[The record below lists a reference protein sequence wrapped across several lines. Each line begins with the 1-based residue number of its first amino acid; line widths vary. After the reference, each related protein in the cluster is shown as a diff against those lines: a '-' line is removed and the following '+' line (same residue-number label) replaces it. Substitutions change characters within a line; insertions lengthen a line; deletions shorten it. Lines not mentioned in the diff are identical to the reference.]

1 MSTKTVV
8 IFLLLLYFDSI
19 ICKGL
24 YSGVP
29 CHRVYYCIVGE
40 INDVPEDSVLI
51 GQEQNI
57 EDEKTCQDLCF
68 KMENCVTY
76 SWWNEK
82 EKVGCGEWWENYITK
97 ERCQEEKN

>member
-1 MSTKTVV
+1 MTLVVFKMSHKKVV
-8 IFLLLLYFDSI
+8 ISLLLLYFDPI
-19 ICKGL
+19 ISKGL

-40 INDVPEDSVLI
+40 MNDVPDDSVLI
-51 GQEQNI
+51 GQEQGI

-68 KMENCVTY
+68 EMEDCVTY

-82 EKVGCGEWWENYITK
+82 AISLHSLMDKLM
-97 ERCQEEKN
+97 